1 MGRVGRGATKQQAN
15 LDEAL
20 RESERLIILGDPG
33 AGKTTLLKYLTV
45 VCAEGRAADEL
56 KLQSGSDTP
65 QLPIFVI
72 LREFA
77 AEATGRSQDYAL
89 IDYFYTHARERL
101 MLNLRRGFFEDALNA
116 GRCLVCLDGLDEIWA
131 PGQRK
136 AVCDAVRALAAR
148 FPRSHYVVT
157 SRTVGY
163 EEAPLDRRKFTHY
176 TVLPLADEDIR
187 EFVRR
192 WHALRERDPVR
203 RKQQTDDLIATIERQ
218 PRIQTLARNPLLLTI
233 IALVHRIEAELPHE
247 RVKLYDKCVTALV
260 ETWEEVKG
268 LTIEEKQRPFYRTRR
283 RLLERLAYELHARA
297 EKPGQVQTIKEGDL
311 ERLLARLI
319 TENKRLGLA
328 EDPDAAREEAC
339 AFVRLARGRTGLL
352 VERGEGVFGFPH
364 LTFQEYMAAC
374 DIKKRCD
381 YLGAE
386 ALWDAMRAVRRR
398 PARLPPLVP

>member
-1 MGRVGRGATKQQAN
+1 MGRVGRGATKQQVN